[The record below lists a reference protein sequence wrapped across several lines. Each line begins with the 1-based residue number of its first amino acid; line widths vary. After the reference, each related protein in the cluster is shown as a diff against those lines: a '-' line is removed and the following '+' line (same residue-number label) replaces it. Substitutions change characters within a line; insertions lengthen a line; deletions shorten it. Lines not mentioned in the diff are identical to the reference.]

1 MRHTGKL
8 TYFPFLSKSHLA
20 KNEFYIKIQISHICK
35 DDDVY
40 VIHQLSVDTETK
52 KLSLQC
58 SNYWRKT

>member
-35 DDDVY
+35 DDIY

-52 KLSLQC
+52 KISLHC
-58 SNYWRKT
+58 ANYLYKT